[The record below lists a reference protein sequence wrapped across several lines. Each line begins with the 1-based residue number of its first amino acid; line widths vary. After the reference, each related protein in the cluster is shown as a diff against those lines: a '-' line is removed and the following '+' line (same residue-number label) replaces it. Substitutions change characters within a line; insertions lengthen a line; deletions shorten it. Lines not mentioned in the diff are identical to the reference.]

1 MKVYTYSEAR
11 QQLASLLEEAS
22 RKGVVKIR
30 RRDGAMFELARAEES
45 ESGLDVPGLATG
57 IGTAEMLSVLRESR
71 ERTIAARL
79 PPQRA
84 GRAKAGRRPG
94 RDASRGR
101 RPRGVGRAARADA

>member
-30 RRDGAMFELARAEES
+30 RRDGAMFELARAEEN

-71 ERTIAARL
+71 ERTARL
-79 PPQRA
+79 PPERVGQ
-84 GRAKAGRRPG
+84 AKAGRRPG

-101 RPRGVGRAARADA
+101 RPRGVGRAARSDA

>member
-1 MKVYTYSEAR
+1 MGPGDFPTV
-11 QQLASLLEEAS
+11 
-22 RKGVVKIR
+22 VVKTAGTNLQPRTEIV
-30 RRDGAMFELARAEES
+30 RDAAALGFDRFVC
-45 ESGLDVPGLATG
+45 GVPGLATG

-101 RPRGVGRAARADA
+101 RPRCCRRKLSGC